1 MSSTHAT
8 VADSLAAL
16 DRAWLDLAAAHTNVI
31 DAQQGLTGPRAV
43 RAAQLASQ
51 IGDDLAFCRRLAM
64 VVAGDMLADI
74 AQ

>member
-16 DRAWLDLAAAHTNVI
+16 DRAWLALAAAHTHVT
-31 DAQQGLTGPRAV
+31 DSQHHLTGARAV
-43 RAAQLASQ
+43 RAGQLASQ

-64 VVAGDMLADI
+64 VVAGDMLADMSD
-74 AQ
+74 